1 MPCEKRRYEGDVTT
15 QRIHPTGPAR
25 PQSRRPRSES
35 GDLLRGLAA
44 GLRRAISTHGF
55 AIAAMLLQVLFTADH
70 LGATLA
76 PGARIG
82 LLQICTGEGVVWM
95 TPEGRPV
102 PAPGGTPA
110 DGTSHS
116 SCPVCASSSVC
127 SFDTPEA
134 AVLPHFVADLGAPS
148 EPSLSEP
155 ARPVA
160 RRLAAHAIRAPPAA

>member
-1 MPCEKRRYEGDVTT
+1 M
-15 QRIHPTGPAR
+15 
-25 PQSRRPRSES
+25 
-35 GDLLRGLAA
+35 
-44 GLRRAISTHGF
+44 LRRAISVHGF

-95 TPEGRPV
+95 TPEGRVV
-102 PAPGGTPA
+102 PAPGGTPTE
-110 DGTSHS
+110 GSSHS

-134 AVLPHFVADLGAPS
+134 AILPLFAADLAAPS
-148 EPSLSEP
+148 EPSLPEVV
-155 ARPVA
+155 RPIP
-160 RRLAAHAIRAPPAA
+160 RRIAAHAIRAPPHA